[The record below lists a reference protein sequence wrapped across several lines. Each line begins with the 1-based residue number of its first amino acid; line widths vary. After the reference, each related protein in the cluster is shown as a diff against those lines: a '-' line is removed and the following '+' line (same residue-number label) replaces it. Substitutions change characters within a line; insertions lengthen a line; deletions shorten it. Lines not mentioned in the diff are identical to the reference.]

1 MSETIIKVENLSKRY
16 RIGAK
21 EERYKTLREAI
32 VDGFKAPIRNF
43 ARLRKLTKFDD
54 AEHRAQNAKR
64 NPMAHSPCSTPS
76 SENDDTIWA
85 LRDVSLE
92 VREGEVLGIIGRN
105 GAGKTTLLKILS
117 RITGPTSGDVKLY
130 GRVSSLL
137 EVGTGFHPELTG
149 RENVFL
155 NGTILG
161 MRRAEIDR
169 KFDEIIDFSGVEKFI
184 DTPVKRY
191 SSGMQVRL
199 AFAVAAHLEPEIL
212 LIDEVL
218 AVGDVE
224 FQKKCLGKM
233 KDVAGEGRTVLF
245 VSHNMAAVNNLC
257 QSGVVI
263 EKGEIVFNGQANRA
277 INFYLRYLNKQHDDD
292 KVDGSAKFPI
302 DDTKTIQILE
312 VSLVDSGG
320 RVKSVFDYNEH
331 PFVNILFD
339 LRVPNPLYYAVLF
352 IQDSHGN
359 MVFFTA
365 DDDLRESV
373 IAGHVKG
380 KYRYIVQLPSYL
392 LKPGEYYLTV
402 SLTQAHKTGG
412 PHDRRDSVLAF
423 EIVDHETR
431 RGARNG
437 YRGPAV
443 VAPKIPWTLVPGTQL
458 LPNLDG
464 RL

>member
-1 MSETIIKVENLSKRY
+1 MSNDVMISVENLSKRY

-21 EERYKTLREAI
+21 EERYKTLRDAI
-32 VDGFKAPIRNF
+32 VDVFKAPIKNF

-54 AEHRAQNAKR
+54 KPSKEPNPKFRAPRSLVDASGSR
-64 NPMAHSPCSTPS
+64 PHAPFSMPS

-92 VREGEVLGIIGRN
+92 VQEGEVVGIIGRN

-117 RITGPTSGDVKLY
+117 RITEPTSGDVKLY

-169 KFDEIIDFSGVEKFI
+169 KFDEIVEFSGVEKFI

-218 AVGDVE
+218 AVGDME

-233 KDVAGEGRTVLF
+233 KDVAGEGRAVLF
-245 VSHNMAAVNNLC
+245 VSHNMAAVQQLC
-257 QSGVVI
+257 DYGIILSDGVVD
-263 EKGEIVFNGQANRA
+263 F
-277 INFYLRYLNKQHDDD
+277 
-292 KVDGSAKFPI
+292 DGSSEDAVAKYLQNNTPGAQKIVDLNFEIDETKPI
-302 DDTKTIQILE
+302 QFTRIYLTNCQQEIKTIFEHNEHVIVNIDFLKRQALTPCSIRMKLHDSKYNHLFTTTSDD
-312 VSLVDSGG
+312 VDPNSLHLLANTRHTFMLKIPKALLLPGDYRLSFTIRG
-320 RVKSVFDYNEH
+320 YNEDS
-331 PFVNILFD
+331 PFDKSDECF
-339 LRVPNPLYYAVLF
+339 
-352 IQDSHGN
+352 
-359 MVFFTA
+359 
-365 DDDLRESV
+365 
-373 IAGHVKG
+373 
-380 KYRYIVQLPSYL
+380 
-392 LKPGEYYLTV
+392 
-402 SLTQAHKTGG
+402 
-412 PHDRRDSVLAF
+412 F
-423 EIVDHETR
+423 EIVDHHTL
-431 RGARNG
+431 RGINSK
-437 YRGPAV
+437 YKKSTLI
-443 VAPKIPWTLVPGTQL
+443 APEIKWRYVTF
-458 LPNLDG
+458 
-464 RL
+464 